1 VRISAI
7 TDHGI
12 DDLLRH
18 LDTLVRE
25 RFAIPEGALVNERQH
40 AAVAECEDGLR
51 AALASL
57 ESGLDEQMIV
67 VDLYRAANA
76 LGVLVGAITRE
87 DVLSEI
93 FGKFC
98 IGK

>member
-1 VRISAI
+1 M
-7 TDHGI
+7 
-12 DDLLRH
+12 
-18 LDTLVRE
+18 
-25 RFAIPEGALVNERQH
+25 
-40 AAVAECEDGLR
+40 
-51 AALASL
+51 
-57 ESGLDEQMIV
+57 DEQVIV

-76 LGVLVGAITRE
+76 LGTLTGAITRE

>member
-1 VRISAI
+1 LSR
-7 TDHGI
+7 
-12 DDLLRH
+12 
-18 LDTLVRE
+18 LDELVRSQ
-25 RFAIPEGALVNERQH
+25 FAASEGALVNERQR
-40 AAVAECEDGLR
+40 AAVLECGE
-51 AALASL
+51 AL
-57 ESGLDEQMIV
+57 ESAMSSLAGGLDDQMIL

-76 LGVLVGAITRE
+76 LGTLTGTITRE